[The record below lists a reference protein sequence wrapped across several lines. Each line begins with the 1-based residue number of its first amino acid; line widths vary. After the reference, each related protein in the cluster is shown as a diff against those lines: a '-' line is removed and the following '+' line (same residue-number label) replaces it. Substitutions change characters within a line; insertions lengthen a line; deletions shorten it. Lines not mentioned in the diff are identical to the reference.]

1 MYKEVPAVQSPSG
14 QASML
19 PIPIVLCNN
28 SMRTVHPKFT
38 PKELIDGVNEE
49 GKTLFQHLS
58 GLKESKNFGIVFQLW
73 IKKPLN
79 HLWLIGSFYEYGTI
93 GVGKR
98 ASKFTIGQLS
108 PRDVYKMYL
117 DFLPKRRSFDKYIKG
132 KKDDKYNSNVLEYL
146 AKYYQVSQREVR
158 DYLEILS
165 KDDITEILLKYGL
178 DKKEI
183 KKWLKQ

>member
-1 MYKEVPAVQSPSG
+1 M
-14 QASML
+14 AS
-19 PIPIVLCNN
+19 
-28 SMRTVHPKFT
+28 TK
-38 PKELIDGVNEE
+38 KA
-49 GKTLFQHLS
+49 KTLFQHLS
-58 GLKESKNFGIVFQLW
+58 GLKESKTPWDSLSVMD
-73 IKKPLN
+73 KKTFEPFMVNRFLSMN
-79 HLWLIGSFYEYGTI
+79 MGLLEL
-93 GVGKR
+93 VNELQ
-98 ASKFTIGQLS
+98 KFTIGQLS

-183 KKWLKQ
+183 KKWLK

>member
-1 MYKEVPAVQSPSG
+1 M
-14 QASML
+14 AS
-19 PIPIVLCNN
+19 
-28 SMRTVHPKFT
+28 TK
-38 PKELIDGVNEE
+38 KA
-49 GKTLFQHLS
+49 KTLFQHLS
-58 GLKESKNFGIVFQLW
+58 GLKESKTPWDSLSVMD
-73 IKKPLN
+73 KKTFEPFMVNRFLSMN
-79 HLWLIGSFYEYGTI
+79 MGLLEL
-93 GVGKR
+93 VNELQ
-98 ASKFTIGQLS
+98 KFTIGQLS

-183 KKWLKQ
+183 KKWFKQ

>member
-1 MYKEVPAVQSPSG
+1 M
-14 QASML
+14 AS
-19 PIPIVLCNN
+19 
-28 SMRTVHPKFT
+28 TK
-38 PKELIDGVNEE
+38 KA
-49 GKTLFQHLS
+49 KTLFQHLS
-58 GLKESKNFGIVFQLW
+58 GLKESKTPWDSLSVMD
-73 IKKPLN
+73 KKTFEPFMVNRFLSMN
-79 HLWLIGSFYEYGTI
+79 MGLLEL
-93 GVGKR
+93 VNELQ
-98 ASKFTIGQLS
+98 KFTIGQLS

>member
-1 MYKEVPAVQSPSG
+1 M
-14 QASML
+14 AS
-19 PIPIVLCNN
+19 
-28 SMRTVHPKFT
+28 TK
-38 PKELIDGVNEE
+38 KA
-49 GKTLFQHLS
+49 KTLFQHLS
-58 GLKESKNFGIVFQLW
+58 GLKESKTPWDSLSVMD
-73 IKKPLN
+73 KKTFEPFMVNRFLSMN
-79 HLWLIGSFYEYGTI
+79 IGLLEL
-93 GVGKR
+93 VNELQ
-98 ASKFTIGQLS
+98 KFTIGQLS